1 MESASTQ
8 LPGYSVP
15 IKAPLTIDSDDDL
28 DYLPPINST
37 THTYSTTTSFNS
49 TSSSIDIS
57 SFGDEHTSIFEAYP
71 DEEIVIQRS
80 RVEESLIIRPFVK
93 YPDDNYVKESDFT
106 SFRPFVKNP
115 CGETS
120 SGGFGGGSSV
130 PIAPLSRD
138 CDSDGD
144 YIDGCRD
151 SGWIPADGTV
161 QKVTLAPKVRSF
173 NGDEEDDNVNDE
185 LQVPGE
191 VIGIENLN
199 FVSTESVEI
208 EGCKVECLNEVMKL
222 SESDASSFEE
232 RLDAHVVSSSDS
244 EIEHLNSV
252 LTESV
257 ENEGECLNEVVKLS
271 EPDASRFDLERM
283 DAQIVSNSNSEVE
296 NLNAVATESVENEG
310 CKVECLNEVS
320 KLSESDASSFNL
332 ETFSSNNE
340 IEIVT
345 KLSESDEPSFDLERT
360 DTHNVSQSDS
370 GIKHLSSVTT
380 ESVENE
386 GCKVECLNEVSESDA
401 TSFDLERT
409 EAQTVSSSKNETE
422 IVSKLSESDEP
433 GIDSEI
439 VDKQIISNSDGE
451 QMLTKMQR
459 VRAKFLRLALN
470 EKLTTEVNR
479 EGGNYN
485 FDLTVLA
492 IGKTGV
498 GKSATINSIF
508 GENKAV
514 TSAFDPSSTTIQEY
528 TGNVDGIQLRVI
540 DTPGLKCSSSD
551 RSYNLKVL
559 TYIKRFTR
567 KHTPDVVLYVDR
579 LDTRDVN
586 DSDILSLI
594 TSSLG
599 SSVWDSCI
607 IALTHASG
615 DLSRGFVVRRCR
627 FIQQRIASYGGYN
640 RHVANPVWLVDNH
653 PIYKHDV
660 MDLDCGITGFVCLD
674 QVNEDDRCDEVSSF
688 EAASEARDIIN
699 RGRERRDTYFPEYSY
714 RVKLVGNSHWSLG
727 CRLCI

>member
-208 EGCKVECLNEVMKL
+208 EGCKV
-222 SESDASSFEE
+222 
-232 RLDAHVVSSSDS
+232 
-244 EIEHLNSV
+244 
-252 LTESV
+252 
-257 ENEGECLNEVVKLS
+257 ECLNEVVKLS